1 MYISLTLSGCKKG
14 RDKFQA
20 IKKSILQNMAV
31 HFLEVFGNNI
41 SRQKTIASKLV
52 VWSEKN
58 TFLKSTFY
66 NLKKVRFS
74 YPKKNLI
81 VSKK

>member
-20 IKKSILQNMAV
+20 FKKSILNLAV
-31 HFLEVFGNNI
+31 QFLEVFGNNI